1 MTSQKSF
8 SFGDQSPTPEE
19 DIGKTIKATVP
30 NDVPPNPRG
39 NNALPPRTNLD
50 GPPSAFTD
58 QISSSGEPPIAVSGQ
73 YIDENDPH
81 LRISR
86 FTVFQDWLS
95 QNSTPLIIIGVAVF
109 IIFSVRCGKI
119 EMKVIDWNIFQ

>member
-58 QISSSGEPPIAVSGQ
+58 QISSSGGPPIKISGQ
-73 YIDENDPH
+73 NLDENEPGRRIDR
-81 LRISR
+81 LRL
-86 FTVFQDWLS
+86 FQYWLS

-109 IIFSVRCGKI
+109 IIFSVR
-119 EMKVIDWNIFQ
+119 